1 MKHRYGIFGVHV
13 PNTAGVRIL
22 HGYQCLRTPVVRV
35 QIRYRSRL
43 NEAELRCD
51 LTLSLDSLSI
61 TSSLYQ
67 RRSTVCPDLD
77 LRRGKISEVLR
88 SEISVATEKP
98 RRCLQACDV
107 FAEKPKAVENMKIQ
121 GANKTSAMLLIL
133 GISVGRDKL
142 LILGIG
148 KGRDKMVK
156 KSKVMSG
163 CYKRCIIFL
172 TLFFLIKAVEIY

>member
-1 MKHRYGIFGVHV
+1 MKQNYVAISVTRFSLYHI
-13 PNTAGVRIL
+13 
-22 HGYQCLRTPVVRV
+22 
-35 QIRYRSRL
+35 
-43 NEAELRCD
+43 
-51 LTLSLDSLSI
+51 LTLPTTKHGVPRFGLTTTKDLWRCSE
-61 TSSLYQ
+61 
-67 RRSTVCPDLD
+67 LD
-77 LRRGKISEVLR
+77 LQRGKISEVLR
-88 SEISVATEKP
+88 SGISVATEKP

-163 CYKRCIIFL
+163 CYKRCIIFF
-172 TLFFLIKAVEIY
+172 TLFF